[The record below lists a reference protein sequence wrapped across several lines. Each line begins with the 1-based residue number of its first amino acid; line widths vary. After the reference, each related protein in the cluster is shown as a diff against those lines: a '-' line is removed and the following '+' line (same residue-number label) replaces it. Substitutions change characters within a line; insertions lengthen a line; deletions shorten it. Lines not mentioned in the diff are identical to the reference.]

1 MNDLNIIQANLLL
14 FGHDLKY
21 KATRDRYHSHSC
33 WQMELPH
40 RGNMKAFF
48 DSEALTVS
56 SGDILIIPPESRHS
70 FEYNSQAFSTWSLKF
85 KLTGL
90 SGNLPVRL
98 LPPEPVFRQSRYFI
112 EAAFKEIGSKL
123 SLEKAQTPPPDFKQ
137 LVFIETI
144 ISALVSYAYLDNKKE
159 SFALAGK
166 IRSIIK
172 ARNGKVLTV
181 AEAAEQLA
189 YSRSHL
195 SLLFKQEYGVPLKT
209 FIDQERIEI
218 AKSLL
223 AYTEMNISETAQAMG
238 FNDVYYFS
246 NFFKRL
252 TGKSPLNYLKEI

>member
-1 MNDLNIIQANLLL
+1 MNDLDIIQANLLL
-14 FGHDLKY
+14 FGHNINH
-21 KATRDRYHSHSC
+21 KAGKDRYHSHSC
-33 WQMELPH
+33 WQIELAH
-40 RGNMKAFF
+40 RGSMKALF

-56 SGDILIIPPESRHS
+56 SGDILIIPPGFRHA
-70 FEYNSQAFSTWSLKF
+70 FEYSSQDFRTWSLKF

-90 SGNLPVRL
+90 SEKLPVRL
-98 LPPEPVFRQSRYFI
+98 LPTENIFRQSRYLI
-112 EAAFKEIGSKL
+112 EAAFKGIDPTLDLGQ
-123 SLEKAQTPPPDFKQ
+123 AQIPPRDFKL
-137 LVFIETI
+137 LVFIESI
-144 ISALVSYAYLDNKKE
+144 INALVSYAYLDNNKE
-159 SFALAGK
+159 DFALAGK

-181 AEAAEQLA
+181 AEAAEKTA

-195 SLLFKQEYGVPLKT
+195 SLLFKQEYGIPLKT

-223 AYTEMNISETAQAMG
+223 SYTEMNISETAQAMG

-252 TGKSPLNYLKEI
+252 TGKSPLNYLKEK